1 MLGNNKKK
9 ARRGNYWQ
17 LIFTLEK
24 VLGSYSI
31 LLEDISPKSEYLLF
45 ITAIADWFAITIFV

>member
-1 MLGNNKKK
+1 MLGNNKK